1 MNKCNITIK
10 GKEDVTLAGNTGGS
24 LMNIVNNSKEINY
37 TFPCGGNG
45 RCGKCTVR
53 ILKGDFDITSDD
65 RKFFSEEQLK
75 LGYRLACKAI
85 VTQDC
90 VIEYKGIIE
99 NSYDVQSDF
108 VDVRDKSEKISG
120 KSSGIISDTISGVES
135 DIISDKISGAV
146 NDKINEKS
154 GTGLGIAIDIGTT
167 TIALSLVDLDSR
179 NIINTYT
186 SLNHQRKFG
195 ADVIARI
202 KASNDGNGEALRSV
216 IQKDLLNGINYLIK
230 TNNIEVSEIKEI
242 AIAGNT
248 TMGHLLLGYSCETL
262 GVFPFTPVDISAKTL
277 KFNEVFGNDIS
288 ETGLEKLSNT
298 DVYFLPGIST
308 YVGADITSGILH
320 CCMNQSQEVSL
331 LIDLGTNG
339 EMAIGNS
346 DKILVTS
353 TAAGPAFEGGNISCG
368 TGSIDGA
375 ICDVKICDDV
385 QIKTINNKPPVG
397 ICGTGVIAVTA
408 ELLENEI
415 VDETGR
421 LDDEYF
427 EEGFKLDGDIVFT
440 QKDIREIQLAK
451 SAIRA
456 GAKTLILRYGID
468 ISDISKVYLAGGFGY
483 HIDLDK
489 AIKTGLLDE
498 ALRDRII
505 AVGNSS
511 LAGAVLALSDENEK
525 KQLEKIC
532 DISQEIS
539 LSDDRN
545 FQEFYMDYMMFEDE

>member
-53 ILKGDFDITSDD
+53 ILEGNFDITSDD

-108 VDVRDKSEKISG
+108 VDVRDKSEKISKKISR
-120 KSSGIISDTISGVES
+120 KSRDKINGAA
-135 DIISDKISGAV
+135 SDKIS
-146 NDKINEKS
+146 DKINEKS
-154 GTGLGIAIDIGTT
+154 ATGLGIAIDIGTT

-202 KASNDGNGEALRSV
+202 KASNDGNGEALRRV

-230 TNNIEVSEIKEI
+230 TNNIEASEIKEI

-277 KFNEVFGNDIS
+277 KFNEVFGSDIS

-308 YVGADITSGILH
+308 YVGADITAGILH

-339 EMAIGNS
+339 EMAIGNR

-375 ICDVKICDDV
+375 ICDVKICDDDV
-385 QIKTINNKPPVG
+385 QIKTINDKTPVG

-427 EEGFKLDGDIVFT
+427 EKGFTLDGDIVFT

-456 GAKTLILRYGID
+456 GAETLILRYGID

-511 LAGAVLALSDENEK
+511 LAGAVLSLSDENEK

-532 DISQEIS
+532 DISEEIS
-539 LSDDRN
+539 LSDDRD